1 MRIFSRSIELVELTE
16 PELMAPEL
24 IEFGK
29 FCKFLPSYPFDPAQ
43 LAPVEYSFGSH
54 RTSS

>member
-29 FCKFLPSYPFDPAQ
+29 FCKFIPSYPFDPAQ